1 MITTKEI
8 DAVNLSPTKRDF
20 YQIWNELIDTA
31 SKLSNRWDPSSTNE
45 GDPGIVLLKVLTA
58 IADKLNYTIDKN
70 ILEAYMPSATQ
81 EESMRKLCD
90 MLGYTMKYYRSA
102 TVPVRISY
110 IGSDVDLAADG
121 VIITIPQFTNLK
133 NEDEDVNYV
142 TTKQVTLS
150 GDITTDVV
158 TAIEGECVEYDDIT
172 RDQLD
177 DNHRYYLPEAQIAEN
192 GIFLCAKDNSTD
204 VYTQVDN
211 LNTQPLETKCWKFGF
226 DSKQDTPY
234 IEFPEDIDNI
244 IGSGISFKFIRT
256 NGENGNISVETLS
269 KIDSSNIA
277 MSDGTE
283 CEDDWFSVKNTSAST
298 NGANKETLDAAYNNY
313 KKTIGTFDTL
323 ITCRDYMNKIYNL
336 TEGDIYDNSSTTPLV
351 SNIIVSDLRDDIN
364 RAVTICSFDSNG
376 TNYTNTSNKI
386 AEAYDRTI
394 DHFDLLLYPFKPYSG
409 TGTKT
414 DFKNSFKYSNA
425 KLLEIKSGVDKNK
438 AMSHDIVTP
447 EASEIACIKDYI
459 KIRAKIST
467 TTKVNSVEEANI
479 LNNIYKALYNKF
491 NLRNV
496 DFGDRISDDMISEVI
511 EGADSRIKN
520 VWITT
525 EDEIKI
531 AKVNGEEEGLSTIK
545 DGIETSTDTFVNLAL
560 LNVLAGRVPL
570 FNYNESF
577 KPEFN
582 ETQNSNY
589 PQIYYPESNT
599 SVDEVIGKI
608 TAEYTP
614 NLPTAEQPIV
624 VGKNEV
630 VQFRTPNYKT
640 VTTYPAYV
648 NYFLKLTNNNSSEQ
662 DLSNTCASFKTLKEW
677 FTTPVTDV
685 TKENMARLF
694 ENVTLNGDDYITI
707 FLNLYQNEISVKQ
720 LSVLKDDTVESLA
733 NNYAFI
739 FKRDTNETT
748 NETNYIRVSDGEI
761 DTSIN
766 YFAIP
771 LNGNTAVTFNKIY
784 SYVQKI
790 ITDASINEY
799 KNESI
804 STDFYIYK
812 SASYDQTSTPGYLVD
827 ANHLKYTQLNTPI
840 ISTSST
846 LAVGYQGWDSMY
858 VQNTHL
864 KSQNNWGLGKDV
876 EYTGIA
882 ANQEYKLKDDEYL
895 LINYTNTKSDDS
907 GTETSTVVNEIKSA
921 KTIIRPNFKLIDSNT
936 AHNSQGVS
944 YAKKTGFDF
953 SGKGQNITNPS
964 GMFSLAANEQIEI
977 VDEVSIN
984 LGPGSTSTIQ
994 TSIVNVYWVL
1004 NNENS
1009 DGTFILDEDKDKTG
1023 KYTAH
1028 TLRENEYFFY
1038 TDKNKNSLAY
1048 YGNGTKIKIE
1058 GNLVLKKNTSD
1069 EEQISV
1075 DSILTYGLLANIPW
1089 VTLSLTVNNTIKLT
1103 EYKYI
1108 NVTCGGEIDEI
1119 TQLSGQSLPKLSHN
1133 WTKIK
1138 SFSGKLEDAS
1148 ELNGEEKKDDNTW
1161 EVRSLLQLNM
1171 GPALT
1176 QTLSEN
1182 DKITAYVGGAY
1193 NKTTGVPEI
1202 NNSENNS
1209 DLSWGNILQ
1218 EFTNTSLKSNVLL
1231 QSSLHDTF
1239 ININNKCQLKA
1250 FDKKTDIDTAPSV
1263 NNIPINFG
1271 NVNDNLTKVTTE
1283 ANDTFTLYS
1292 AIPDG
1297 HAGIIMIYA
1306 DNGLVTVEAKTK
1318 DGTSANI
1325 AKYPNINE
1333 MIATCSIANTP
1344 TILYLQKDVASINI
1358 YTTEAT
1364 AKKVNIFISNMDIIP
1379 TDEVESINPQLGL
1392 KGITMS
1398 ELMAK
1403 ISQLDE
1409 GNQFYWNYLTDS
1421 SILINFN
1428 DKDSTETLASPDIW
1442 FDYNNIC
1449 NKWTISELDAGEDSE
1464 NDFNDGIVIDKAS
1477 KR

>member
-20 YQIWNELIDTA
+20 YQIWNELIDAA

-45 GDPGIVLLKVLTA
+45 SDPGIVLLKVLTA

-110 IGSDVDLAADG
+110 IGSDIDLAADG
-121 VIITIPQFTNLK
+121 VTIKIPQFTNLK
-133 NEDEDVNYV
+133 NEDEDINYV
-142 TTKQVTLS
+142 TIKQITLS
-150 GDITTDVV
+150 GDVTTDVV

-177 DNHRYYLPEAQIAEN
+177 DNHRYYLPESQIAEN
-192 GIFLCAKDNSTD
+192 GIFLCAADNSKE

-269 KIDSSNIA
+269 KIDTSNIT

-364 RAVTICSFDSNG
+364 RAVTICSFDANG

-386 AEAYDRTI
+386 AKESGRTI

-425 KLLEIKSGVDKNK
+425 KLLEIKSGIDKNK

-447 EASEIACIKDYI
+447 ETSEIACVKDYI

-491 NLRNV
+491 NMRNV
-496 DFGDRISDDMISEVI
+496 DFGDRISDDTISEVI
-511 EGADSRIKN
+511 EGADSRIKG
-520 VWITT
+520 VWVTT
-525 EDEIKI
+525 EDEVKI
-531 AKVNGEEEGLSTIK
+531 AKVSGEEEGLSEVK
-545 DGIETSTDTFVNLAL
+545 DGVETSTDTFVNLAL

-582 ETQNSNY
+582 ETQNNDY
-589 PQIYYPESNT
+589 PQIYYPKSNA
-599 SVDEVIGKI
+599 DANEVIGKI

-614 NLPTAEQPIV
+614 DLPTAQQPIR
-624 VGKNEV
+624 VGENEII
-630 VQFRTPNYKT
+630 QFRTPNYKT
-640 VTTYPAYV
+640 TAIYPAYV
-648 NYFLKLTNNNSSEQ
+648 NYFLKLASNNDSSQ
-662 DLSNTCASFKTLKEW
+662 DLSNTCAAFKTLREW
-677 FTTPVTDV
+677 FTTPVTDKI
-685 TKENMARLF
+685 KENMSSLF
-694 ENVTLNGDDYITI
+694 ENATLNGDDYITI
-707 FLNLYQNEISVKQ
+707 FLNLYQNEISPKQ
-720 LSVLKDDTVESLA
+720 LSVSKDSTIEALT

-739 FKRDTNETT
+739 FKQDANK
-748 NETNYIRVSDGEI
+748 TNYIRVSDGEI
-761 DTSIN
+761 DTNIS

-771 LNGNTAVTFNKIY
+771 LNRNTAVTFNKIY
-784 SYVQKI
+784 SYAQKI
-790 ITDASINEY
+790 ITDATINGYSDDSI
-799 KNESI
+799 KN
-804 STDFYIYK
+804 TDFYIYK
-812 SASYDQTSTPGYLVD
+812 SATYDQTKAPGYLVD
-827 ANHLKYTQLNTPI
+827 ANHLKYTQINTPI
-840 ISTSST
+840 ISTSSE

-858 VQNTHL
+858 VQNTYL
-864 KSQNNWGLGKDV
+864 KSQNNWGLGKDI
-876 EYTGIA
+876 ECNGIE
-882 ANQEYKLKDDEYL
+882 ANQEYKLKADEYL

-907 GTETSTVVNEIKSA
+907 GTETSTVVNEIKSTN
-921 KTIIRPNFKLIDSNT
+921 TIIRPNFKLIDSKTSHEN
-936 AHNSQGVS
+936 QGVS
-944 YAKKTGFDF
+944 YSKKTGFDF
-953 SGKGQNITNPS
+953 SGKNQNVNNPE

-977 VDEVSIN
+977 VDQVIID
-984 LGPGSTSTIQ
+984 LGPGSIGTDKTN
-994 TSIVNVYWVL
+994 IVSVYWVL

-1009 DGTFILDEDKDKTG
+1009 DGTLILDEDEDNG
-1023 KYTAH
+1023 KYTAY
-1028 TLRENEYFFY
+1028 TLKENEYFFY
-1038 TDKNKNSLAY
+1038 TDKNKNSFAY
-1048 YGNGTKIKIE
+1048 YGNGTKIKIK
-1058 GNLVLKKNTSD
+1058 GNLVLKKNTSND
-1069 EEQISV
+1069 AQVST
-1075 DSILTYGLLANIPW
+1075 DSILTYGLMANIPW
-1089 VTLSLTVNNTIKLT
+1089 VTMSLTTDNTIELI

-1108 NVTCGGEIDEI
+1108 NVTNGGEIDEI
-1119 TQLSGQSLPKLSHN
+1119 TQLNSNQFSKLSHN
-1133 WTKIK
+1133 WNEIK
-1138 SFSGKLEDAS
+1138 SFSGRLEDAS
-1148 ELNGEEKKDDNTW
+1148 ELSGEEKKDGNSW
-1161 EVRSLLQLNM
+1161 EVRSILQLNM

-1176 QTLSEN
+1176 QTLGTN
-1182 DKITAYVGGAY
+1182 DKIVAYAGGAY
-1193 NKTTGVPEI
+1193 DKTTGIPEI
-1202 NNSENNS
+1202 NS

-1231 QSSLHDTF
+1231 QSSTHDTF
-1239 ININNKCQLKA
+1239 VNINGKCQLKA
-1250 FDKKTDIDTAPSV
+1250 FDKKIDADTAPSV
-1263 NNIPINFG
+1263 NKIAINFE
-1271 NVNDNLTKVTTE
+1271 NVNDNLTRVTTE
-1283 ANDTFTLYS
+1283 VGDTFTLYS
-1292 AIPDG
+1292 AIPEG
-1297 HAGIIMIYA
+1297 HAGIVMIYA
-1306 DNGLVTVEAKTK
+1306 DNGAVTVEAKAKNNSSTK
-1318 DGTSANI
+1318 L
-1325 AKYPNINE
+1325 AKYPKITEMINE
-1333 MIATCSIANTP
+1333 CSVTNTP
-1344 TILYLQKDVASINI
+1344 TVLYLPKDVVSIKVNTVES
-1358 YTTEAT
+1358 TT
-1364 AKKVNIFISNMDIIP
+1364 KKVNIFISNMDIIP
-1379 TDEVESINPQLGL
+1379 TDEVKSINPQLGL

-1398 ELMAK
+1398 ELIAK

-1409 GNQFYWNYLTDS
+1409 HNQFYWNYLTDS

-1442 FDYNNIC
+1442 FDYNNAC
-1449 NKWTISELDAGEDSE
+1449 NKWVISELYAGEESE
-1464 NDFNDGIVIDKAS
+1464 NEFNDGIIIDKAS